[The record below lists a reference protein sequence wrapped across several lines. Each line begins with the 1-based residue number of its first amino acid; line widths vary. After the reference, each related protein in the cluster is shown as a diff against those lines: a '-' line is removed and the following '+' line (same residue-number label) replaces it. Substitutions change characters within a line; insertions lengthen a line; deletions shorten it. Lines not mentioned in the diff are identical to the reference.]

1 MTVQGDVA
9 KDDEQEDNHDNCL
22 GDLTPCFS
30 FVLKFFLFFGVVGSL
45 ADFVQPDLAKLAFF
59 WAICVGSTYSLVNVF
74 EVNVASIIETIDR
87 DLWM

>member
-22 GDLTPCFS
+22 GDFTPCFS
-30 FVLKFFLFFGVVGSL
+30 FVLKFLFFFGVVGSL

-59 WAICVGSTYSLVNVF
+59 WAICVGSTYSLVNIF